1 MNVGSIL
8 ARNSLYR
15 LLNIATG
22 FFITLFLTRLMST
35 EGFGILSL
43 LVANASFFNL
53 LSCLGAESGIGFHSA
68 TGDIQKGRM
77 FTIIYSVILF
87 QLVLLLITEMTHY
100 YITGHYWLING
111 NSLLF
116 LVAGIVYLL
125 GITVTDKYIALL
137 NGHYLYS
144 LASKIIFY
152 SNLLSL
158 FLFMLFYFGMEK
170 KNTLFYLQF
179 FILTVFV
186 QAILMVIAFHFSVK
200 EKLHFQRVNKA
211 DTKLFFSYSFIVFI
225 TNCIQFLAYRVDY
238 WLVNYYQGKS
248 SLGEYALAVKLN
260 QLFWVLPSLAASIVF
275 PMIASK
281 EKQYDKKQLMS
292 LMRMVNTSLLIAA
305 AIAFFIAPSLVPFLF
320 GEQYTESIR
329 PFQYLLPGF
338 FMFGNSITLAAWF
351 AGRNKLYVN
360 LIGSAICFILVLILD
375 LWLIPLLGI
384 KGAAIASSIA
394 YSVSALYNII
404 KFTGFDISRIINII
418 LMKPADWM
426 TIKDFFKK
434 YPGKI

>member
-1 MNVGSIL
+1 
-8 ARNSLYR
+8 
-15 LLNIATG
+15 
-22 FFITLFLTRLMST
+22 MST
-35 EGFGILSL
+35 EGYGILSL

-53 LSCLGAESGIGFHSA
+53 LSCLGSESGIAFHSA

-87 QLVLLLITEMTHY
+87 QLVLLLITEMIHY
-100 YITGHYWLING
+100 YITGYYWLING
-111 NSLLF
+111 NSLMF

-125 GITVTDKYIALL
+125 GIAITDKYIALL

-144 LASKIIFY
+144 LASKIVFY

-158 FLFMLFYFGMEK
+158 ILFMLFYFEMGK
-170 KNTLFYLQF
+170 KDNLFYLQF

-186 QAILMVIAFHFSVK
+186 QAVLMVFTFHFSVNQ
-200 EKLHFQRVNKA
+200 KLQFQKVNKTDA
-211 DTKLFFSYSFIVFI
+211 RLFFSYSFIVFI

-238 WLVNYYQGKS
+238 WLVNYYHGKS

-281 EKQYDKKQLMS
+281 EKLYDKKQLMS
-292 LMRMVNTSLLIAA
+292 LMRIVNTSLLVAA
-305 AIAFFIAPSLVPFLF
+305 VVAFFIAPWLVPFFF
-320 GEQYTESIR
+320 GKQYTESIR

-338 FMFGNSITLAAWF
+338 FMFGNSIMLAAWF
-351 AGRNKLYVN
+351 AGKNMLYVN
-360 LIGSAICFILVLILD
+360 LIGSSICFILVLILD

-394 YSVSALYNII
+394 YSISALYNII
-404 KFTGFDISRIINII
+404 KFTGFNIKSI
-418 LMKPADWM
+418 VSIMLMKSGDWL
-426 TIKDFFKK
+426 TIKNFFKK
-434 YPGKI
+434 YPAI